1 MLLSQKLA
9 GFTKGEADVLRKA
22 MGKKQKDVLDKMK
35 PKFIEQA
42 AAKGHDP
49 KKLEKIWTDWEAFA
63 SYAFNKSHST
73 CYAWIAYQTAY
84 LKAHYPAEY
93 LASVL
98 SNNMNDITQVTFF
111 MEECKRMGIPVLGPD
126 VNESKNGFT
135 VNAAGE
141 IRFGMAAIKGA
152 GSAAVDEIIKE
163 REKNGPFKNI
173 FDFAKRVNSRA
184 LNKKTMEA
192 LAMAGGFDCF
202 PEHHRRQYLEAP
214 DGDVTLIEKAVK
226 YAQKVQQ
233 EEDSAQ
239 VSLFGGSSGSMDI
252 PLPSIAPMEPFSQ
265 LQQLNIEKE
274 VVGLYISGHPLDQ
287 YRLEIESF
295 TNASLPD
302 LNDLDALRS
311 KKEIRLAGSVSSFA
325 HRTTKNGKPFGTL
338 SLEDYQGGFTF
349 FLFGEDYVKY
359 KEYFMT
365 GWFLFLKGEVGQKRW
380 DENSLEF
387 KINSIM
393 LLSEVRGKMIKG
405 LRVNI
410 DLDDLTLDLMEKLE
424 TITQKYKG
432 EAKLYFDVIDR
443 KENISLEL
451 FSKKFSIDP
460 SAEMIKELKEI
471 PEIVYKVE

>member
-1 MLLSQKLA
+1 
-9 GFTKGEADVLRKA
+9 
-22 MGKKQKDVLDKMK
+22 
-35 PKFIEQA
+35 
-42 AAKGHDP
+42 
-49 KKLEKIWTDWEAFA
+49 
-63 SYAFNKSHST
+63 
-73 CYAWIAYQTAY
+73 
-84 LKAHYPAEY
+84 
-93 LASVL
+93 
-98 SNNMNDITQVTFF
+98 
-111 MEECKRMGIPVLGPD
+111 
-126 VNESKNGFT
+126 
-135 VNAAGE
+135 
-141 IRFGMAAIKGA
+141 
-152 GSAAVDEIIKE
+152 
-163 REKNGPFKNI
+163 
-173 FDFAKRVNSRA
+173 
-184 LNKKTMEA
+184 
-192 LAMAGGFDCF
+192 
-202 PEHHRRQYLEAP
+202 
-214 DGDVTLIEKAVK
+214 
-226 YAQKVQQ
+226 
-233 EEDSAQ
+233 
-239 VSLFGGSSGSMDI
+239 
-252 PLPSIAPMEPFSQ
+252 
-265 LQQLNIEKE
+265 
-274 VVGLYISGHPLDQ
+274 
-287 YRLEIESF
+287 
-295 TNASLPD
+295 
-302 LNDLDALRS
+302 
-311 KKEIRLAGSVSSFA
+311 
-325 HRTTKNGKPFGTL
+325 L

>member
-1 MLLSQKLA
+1 M
-9 GFTKGEADVLRKA
+9 
-22 MGKKQKDVLDKMK
+22 
-35 PKFIEQA
+35 
-42 AAKGHDP
+42 
-49 KKLEKIWTDWEAFA
+49 
-63 SYAFNKSHST
+63 
-73 CYAWIAYQTAY
+73 
-84 LKAHYPAEY
+84 
-93 LASVL
+93 
-98 SNNMNDITQVTFF
+98 
-111 MEECKRMGIPVLGPD
+111 
-126 VNESKNGFT
+126 
-135 VNAAGE
+135 
-141 IRFGMAAIKGA
+141 
-152 GSAAVDEIIKE
+152 
-163 REKNGPFKNI
+163 
-173 FDFAKRVNSRA
+173 
-184 LNKKTMEA
+184 
-192 LAMAGGFDCF
+192 
-202 PEHHRRQYLEAP
+202 
-214 DGDVTLIEKAVK
+214 
-226 YAQKVQQ
+226 QQ